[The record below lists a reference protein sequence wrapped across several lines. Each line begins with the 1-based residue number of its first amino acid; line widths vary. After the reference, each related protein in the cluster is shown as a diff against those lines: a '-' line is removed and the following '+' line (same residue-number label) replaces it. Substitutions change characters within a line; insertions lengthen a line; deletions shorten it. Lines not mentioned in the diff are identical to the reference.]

1 MDENKLKSLLTEL
14 KAKVKESSGK
24 IREDKLIYMI
34 NLMARTEMELRKNGN
49 ICTEELEKEIM
60 KFVSDDKFKQENKLK
75 IISNN
80 NLSIKNNHYEKKS
93 YSKQLEYLFFRKS
106 F

>member
-34 NLMARTEMELRKNGN
+34 NLMARTEMELKKIDN
-49 ICTEELEKEIM
+49 ICTEEFEKEIM
-60 KFVSDDKFKQENKLK
+60 KYLK
-75 IISNN
+75 EAGK
-80 NLSIKNNHYEKKS
+80 IKK
-93 YSKQLEYLFFRKS
+93 
-106 F
+106 